1 MRCQVCRTEG
11 RQEGDLCPFCG
22 AIVRSVLG
30 KGPPLPSEVAREFE
44 DSRRERESA
53 QADTRR
59 AQYRRH
65 AIAGALLFCALGC
78 LIFLVQLAPS
88 LGAGMTG
95 KVSGGSFVL
104 RLVLSFVLI
113 PVYAAL
119 LGAPMGLLVSWQRLS
134 FAASGFLG
142 ALSFMAA
149 YFLLGMRFMFGP
161 VEMPVVTIS
170 SVAVFGYVF
179 GAALSVHVR
188 VSSQN

>member
-30 KGPPLPSEVAREFE
+30 KGPPLPSEVFREFE
-44 DSRRERESA
+44 EARRERESA
-53 QADTRR
+53 QAETRR

-65 AIAGALLFCALGC
+65 AIAGALMFGALG
-78 LIFLVQLAPS
+78 LAIFFMQFFLSFAV
-88 LGAGMTG
+88 GMTG
-95 KVSGGSFVL
+95 RAPVDSL
-104 RLVLSFVLI
+104 ALWLALSFLLI

-119 LGAPMGLLVSWQRLS
+119 LGVPMALLISRQRIG
-134 FAASGFLG
+134 FFASGALGAVAFVVFYFFLG
-142 ALSFMAA
+142 MS
-149 YFLLGMRFMFGP
+149 FMFGP
-161 VEMPVVTIS
+161 VQTPLTFFAAPI
-170 SVAVFGYVF
+170 FGFVF

>member
-30 KGPPLPSEVAREFE
+30 KGPPLPSEVFREFE
-44 DSRRERESA
+44 EARRERESA
-53 QADTRR
+53 QAETRR

-65 AIAGALLFCALGC
+65 AIAGALMFGALG
-78 LIFLVQLAPS
+78 LAIFFMQFFLSFAV
-88 LGAGMTG
+88 GMTG
-95 KVSGGSFVL
+95 RAPVDSL
-104 RLVLSFVLI
+104 ALWLALSFLLI

-119 LGAPMGLLVSWQRLS
+119 LGVPMALLISRQRIG
-134 FAASGFLG
+134 FIASGTLGAVAFVVFYFFLG
-142 ALSFMAA
+142 MS
-149 YFLLGMRFMFGP
+149 FMFGP
-161 VEMPVVTIS
+161 VQTPLTFFAAPI
-170 SVAVFGYVF
+170 FGFVF